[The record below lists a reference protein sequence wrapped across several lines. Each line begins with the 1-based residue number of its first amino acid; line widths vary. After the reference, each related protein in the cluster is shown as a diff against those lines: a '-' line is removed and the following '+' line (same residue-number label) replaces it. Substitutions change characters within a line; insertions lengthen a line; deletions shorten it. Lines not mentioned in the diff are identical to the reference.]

1 MFSYLNNDSRELIM
15 GLDCYIVHGNDHDK
29 AFTHEDDERLK
40 DINLCGG
47 MLSGSGS
54 DGSFRGKVY
63 EPLVDELMQH
73 RGGIWH
79 KSEHDN
85 PPYVTSD
92 ELKAQADVLE
102 EFLHTVREEY
112 GVFGSDPNDTNC
124 PLDIDDDTIV
134 YQVED
139 WAEYTLGEVKD
150 LATLLGI
157 AGKRGAVMH
166 VWW

>member
-1 MFSYLNNDSRELIM
+1 M
-15 GLDCYIVHGNDHDK
+15 GLDCYIVHGNDQDK

-40 DINLCGG
+40 DISLCGG

-63 EPLVDELMQH
+63 EPLVDELMETQ
-73 RGGIWH
+73 GIWH
-79 KSEHDN
+79 KSEEYHD

-92 ELKAQADVLE
+92 ELKEQAETLE
-102 EFLHTVREEY
+102 ELIQLKIDIMEEDDETY
-112 GVFGSDPNDTNC
+112 
-124 PLDIDDDTIV
+124 DDDTII
-134 YQVED
+134 YQVD
-139 WAEYTLGEVKD
+139 NWAEYTLGEVKD
-150 LATLLGI
+150 LATLLGV

>member
-1 MFSYLNNDSRELIM
+1 M
-15 GLDCYIVHGNDHDK
+15 GLDCYIVHGNDQDK

-40 DINLCGG
+40 DISLCGG

-54 DGSFRGKVY
+54 DGSFRGKAY
-63 EPLVDELMQH
+63 EPLMDDLMSMSDENFHGQ
-73 RGGIWH
+73 GIWH
-79 KSEHDN
+79 KCEEYDD

-92 ELKAQADVLE
+92 ELKAQAKVLE
-102 EFLHTVREEY
+102 EFIQLKI
-112 GVFGSDPNDTNC
+112 
-124 PLDIDDDTIV
+124 DIMDEDGETYDDDTIV
-134 YQVED
+134 YQIKD

-157 AGKRGAVMH
+157 AGKRGAIMH

>member
-1 MFSYLNNDSRELIM
+1 M
-15 GLDCYIVHGNDHDK
+15 GLDCYIVHGNDQDK
-29 AFTHEDDERLK
+29 AFTHKDDERLK

-47 MLSGSGS
+47 MFSGHGS
-54 DGSFRGKVY
+54 DGSFRGKTY

-73 RGGIWH
+73 EGGIWH
-79 KSEHDN
+79 KSSDDD

-92 ELKAQADVLE
+92 ELKEQAEALE
-102 EFLHTVREEY
+102 ELIKLKIDFMEEDDETY
-112 GVFGSDPNDTNC
+112 
-124 PLDIDDDTIV
+124 DDDTII

-139 WAEYTLGEVKD
+139 WAEYSLGEVKD

>member
-1 MFSYLNNDSRELIM
+1 M
-15 GLDCYIVHGNDHDK
+15 GLDCYIVHGNDQDK

-40 DINLCGG
+40 DISLCGG

-63 EPLVDELMQH
+63 EPLVDELMETQ
-73 RGGIWH
+73 GIWH
-79 KSEHDN
+79 KCEEYDD

-92 ELKAQADVLE
+92 ELKEQAETLE
-102 EFLHTVREEY
+102 ELIQLKIDIMEEDDETY
-112 GVFGSDPNDTNC
+112 
-124 PLDIDDDTIV
+124 DDDTII
-134 YQVED
+134 YQVD
-139 WAEYTLGEVKD
+139 NWAEYTLGEVKD
-150 LATLLGI
+150 LATLLGV

>member
-1 MFSYLNNDSRELIM
+1 M

-40 DINLCGG
+40 DIKLCGG

-54 DGSFRGKVY
+54 DGSFRGKAY
-63 EPLVDELMQH
+63 EPLMDELMSMSDENFHGQ
-73 RGGIWH
+73 GIWH
-79 KSEHDN
+79 KCEEYDD

-92 ELKAQADVLE
+92 ELKAQAKVLE
-102 EFLHTVREEY
+102 EFIQAKLEIIEEEGETY
-112 GVFGSDPNDTNC
+112 
-124 PLDIDDDTIV
+124 DDDTIV
-134 YQVED
+134 YQIKD
-139 WAEYTLGEVKD
+139 WAEYTYGEVKD

-157 AGKRGAVMH
+157 AGKRGAIMQ

>member
-1 MFSYLNNDSRELIM
+1 M

-54 DGSFRGKVY
+54 DGSFRGKAY
-63 EPLVDELMQH
+63 EPLVDELMSMSDENFH
-73 RGGIWH
+73 GTGIWH
-79 KSEHDN
+79 KCEEYDD

-92 ELKAQADVLE
+92 ELKAQAKVLE
-102 EFLHTVREEY
+102 EFIQAKLEIIEEEGETY
-112 GVFGSDPNDTNC
+112 
-124 PLDIDDDTIV
+124 DDDTIV
-134 YQVED
+134 YQIKD
-139 WAEYTLGEVKD
+139 WVEYTLGEVKD

-157 AGKRGAVMH
+157 AGKRGAIMH

>member
-1 MFSYLNNDSRELIM
+1 M

-40 DINLCGG
+40 DISLCGG

-54 DGSFRGKVY
+54 DGSFRGKAY
-63 EPLVDELMQH
+63 EPLMDDLMSMSDENFHGQ
-73 RGGIWH
+73 GIWH
-79 KSEHDN
+79 KCEEYDD

-92 ELKAQADVLE
+92 ELKAQAKVLE
-102 EFLHTVREEY
+102 EFIQAKLEIIEEEGETY
-112 GVFGSDPNDTNC
+112 
-124 PLDIDDDTIV
+124 DDDTIV
-134 YQVED
+134 YQIKD
-139 WAEYTLGEVKD
+139 WAEYTYGEVKD

>member
-1 MFSYLNNDSRELIM
+1 M

-47 MLSGSGS
+47 MLSGDGR

-63 EPLVDELMQH
+63 EPLVDELMSLSDENFHGQ
-73 RGGIWH
+73 GIWH
-79 KSEHDN
+79 KDDSDD

-92 ELKAQADVLE
+92 ELKAQARVLE
-102 EFLHTVREEY
+102 EFIQAKLQILEEEGLTY
-112 GVFGSDPNDTNC
+112 
-124 PLDIDDDTIV
+124 DDDTII
-134 YQVED
+134 YGSYEYFG
-139 WAEYTLGEVKD
+139 EYTLGEVKD
-150 LATLLGI
+150 LATLLGV
-157 AGKRGAVMH
+157 AGKRGAIMH

>member
-1 MFSYLNNDSRELIM
+1 M

-40 DINLCGG
+40 DISLCGG

-54 DGSFRGKVY
+54 DGSFRGKAY
-63 EPLVDELMQH
+63 EPLVDELMSMSDENFHGQ
-73 RGGIWH
+73 GIWH
-79 KSEHDN
+79 KCEEYDD

-92 ELKAQADVLE
+92 ELKAQAKVLE
-102 EFLHTVREEY
+102 EFIQAKLEIIEEEGETY
-112 GVFGSDPNDTNC
+112 
-124 PLDIDDDTIV
+124 DDDTIV
-134 YQVED
+134 YQIKD
-139 WAEYTLGEVKD
+139 WAEYTYGEVKD

>member
-1 MFSYLNNDSRELIM
+1 M

-40 DINLCGG
+40 DISLCGG
-47 MLSGSGS
+47 MVSGSGS
-54 DGSFRGKVY
+54 DGSFRGKAY
-63 EPLVDELMQH
+63 EPLMDELMSMSDENFHGQ
-73 RGGIWH
+73 GIWH
-79 KSEHDN
+79 KCEEYDD

-92 ELKAQADVLE
+92 ELKAQAKVLE
-102 EFLHTVREEY
+102 EFIQAKLEIIEEEGETY
-112 GVFGSDPNDTNC
+112 
-124 PLDIDDDTIV
+124 DDDTIV
-134 YQVED
+134 YQIKD
-139 WAEYTLGEVKD
+139 WAEYTYGEVKD

>member
-1 MFSYLNNDSRELIM
+1 M

-40 DINLCGG
+40 DISLCGG

-54 DGSFRGKVY
+54 DGSFRGKAY
-63 EPLVDELMQH
+63 EPLMDELMSMSDENFHGQ
-73 RGGIWH
+73 GIWH
-79 KSEHDN
+79 KCEEYDD

-92 ELKAQADVLE
+92 ELKAQAKVLE
-102 EFLHTVREEY
+102 EVIQAKLEIIEEEGETY
-112 GVFGSDPNDTNC
+112 
-124 PLDIDDDTIV
+124 DDDTIV
-134 YQVED
+134 YQIKD
-139 WAEYTLGEVKD
+139 WAEYTYGEVKD

-166 VWW
+166 LWW